1 MHLQVVELVVLL
13 MVLHLPLLAETHSPL
28 VECHPPILFKVVTEE
43 KVHRSARDLPFQVKM
58 EMQIQSLE
66 LHTNLVPAAVV
77 ADGMP
82 TALLAV
88 ATLVARAAQTLLL
101 VDLVATSVPVAVVQV
116 RLLGLAVMARLES

>member
-1 MHLQVVELVVLL
+1 MHLQVVELVVLH
-13 MVLHLPLLAETHSPL
+13 MVLHLPPRVEIHLRQ
-28 VECHPPILFKVVTEE
+28 VECHPQILFKVAMAEG
-43 KVHRSARDLPFQVKM
+43 VHRSVLALPFQVKM

-101 VDLVATSVPVAVVQV
+101 VDLVATSVPVAVAREQVVVQV
-116 RLLGLAVMARLES
+116 VMDQ